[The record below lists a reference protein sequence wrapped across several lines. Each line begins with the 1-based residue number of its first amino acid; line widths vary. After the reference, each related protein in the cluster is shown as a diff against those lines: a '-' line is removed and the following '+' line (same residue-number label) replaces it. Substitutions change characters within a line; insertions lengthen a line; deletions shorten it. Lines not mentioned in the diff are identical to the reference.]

1 MTTRPSAAESE
12 PDDKATEELLDRMRE
27 FAVDLGVEFL
37 GRALSFARREQERMA
52 MELYHG
58 ERRAGALRAKL
69 GVAAPGHH
77 AELRQNPCLRCTRA
91 EANAGEIKIL
101 EAQVQCEKKH

>member
-1 MTTRPSAAESE
+1 MTTRPSAAESG

-27 FAVDLGVEFL
+27 FAVDLGAEFL

-58 ERRAGALRAKL
+58 ERRAGALR
-69 GVAAPGHH
+69 
-77 AELRQNPCLRCTRA
+77 QSSCRA
-91 EANAGEIKIL
+91 GGGFA
-101 EAQVQCEKKH
+101 